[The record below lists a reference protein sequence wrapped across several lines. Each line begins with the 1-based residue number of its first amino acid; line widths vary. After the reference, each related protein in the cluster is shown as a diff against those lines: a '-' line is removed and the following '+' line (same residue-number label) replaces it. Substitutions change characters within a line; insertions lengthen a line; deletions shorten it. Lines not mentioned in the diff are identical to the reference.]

1 MTTIVFNFKAAS
13 MFKEFKHLKNL
24 LRFAKG
30 GQEPIIGPVKAV
42 WEVLYICNARCR
54 SCTRWQEKPDPEMLS
69 TAEGKSLI
77 KQLAHAGVLNLSF
90 TGGEPLLRKDIY
102 ELIACAK
109 EHGLSTSLM
118 SNGLLINE
126 RRAKELIQ
134 AGLDLIYISL
144 DGSTPEL
151 NDSLRGI
158 SGYFNLASNAIE
170 NLKAL
175 RSNSRPKIFV
185 AFTVTKAN
193 MYDLENVA
201 RLVKSRALDGLS
213 FQPALHLPEI
223 MFKVDDDLAFAPGDG
238 ATLQNIVNRVLKL
251 YGDML
256 PMNREYYRNF
266 ASYIDNPQNLRKHS
280 NVAGFAFVNIDPWG
294 NVYPD
299 PLETESMGNLRQQ
312 TFEELWFGRRAREVR
327 HRIARWELPIGLFE
341 SFIPMNVAIHKM
353 TPFKLYRTLGPIFK
367 MAEHF

>member
-1 MTTIVFNFKAAS
+1 
-13 MFKEFKHLKNL
+13 MFKQFKHLKNL

-30 GQEPIIGPVKAV
+30 EQEPIIGPVKAV
-42 WEVLYICNARCR
+42 WETLYICNARCR
-54 SCTRWQEKPDPEMLS
+54 SCTRWQEKPDPDMLS
-69 TAEGKSLI
+69 TVEGKSLI
-77 KQLAHAGVLNLSF
+77 QQLAQAGVLNLSF

-109 EHGLSTSLM
+109 AHGLSTSLM

-151 NDSLRGI
+151 NDTLRGI
-158 SGYFNLASNAIE
+158 NGYFELASNAIE

-175 RSNSRPKIFV
+175 RSNSRPKIFI

-223 MFKVDDDLAFAPGDG
+223 MYKVDEDLAFVPGDG
-238 ATLQNIVNRVLKL
+238 ATLQSIVNRVLKL
-251 YGDML
+251 YGDIL

-266 ASYIDNPQNLRKHS
+266 ASYIDNPQTLRKHS
-280 NVAGFAFVNIDPWG
+280 NVAGYAFANIDPWG

-299 PLETESMGNLRQQ
+299 PLETESMGNIRHQ
-312 TFEELWFGRRAREVR
+312 TFDEIWFGRRAREVR

-341 SFIPMNVAIHKM
+341 SFIPMNVAVHKM
-353 TPFKLYRTLGPIFK
+353 TPFKLHRTIGPIFRT
-367 MAEHF
+367 AEHF